1 MLTFYEN
8 MTFCVIIIYFIMC
21 MYVYT
26 HKTIM
31 QVIIT
36 KLIEE
41 MLVIIFA
48 HIRIEV
54 ITSLTHD
61 EMIIN
66 PRQINQ
72 GVRTAGEEILSD
84 DATIF
89 FSASK

>member
-72 GVRTAGEEILSD
+72 GVRTAGEKILSD